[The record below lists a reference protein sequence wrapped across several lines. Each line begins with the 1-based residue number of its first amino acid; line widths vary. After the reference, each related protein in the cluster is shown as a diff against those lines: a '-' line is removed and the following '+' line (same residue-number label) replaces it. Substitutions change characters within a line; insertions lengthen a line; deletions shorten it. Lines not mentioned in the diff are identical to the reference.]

1 MSKSIKTKLLKF
13 SKFIFISLLG
23 IIIFSPVSRID
34 ASIDPKIE
42 PYINQLLNEEPG
54 DDKEAIRKLK
64 EMDEPGIDALI
75 NTLSSDNVRV
85 RHAVIIVLGE
95 SGSRAKKSVVPLLE
109 VLKNEAKE
117 NSEVRTSAAI
127 SLGTIGENL
136 PDVVST
142 LIEYS
147 KPDQYQ
153 ALRLNCIIA
162 LGRIAPTNPA
172 SIQAFI
178 DALQDRDRTV
188 RLYATSNL
196 AKALRRSESLA
207 ILNKVKEALK
217 HKDWKVK
224 LGAASALARSG
235 RDVKLG
241 VSTIEELLQDND
253 EEIIQNA
260 IETLSDISR
269 NLSEQATLLSPEE
282 RLNAKEGLQKI
293 IETLKNPKD
302 NLKNSGKNLDEVRN
316 SLENSLTVISA
327 LQDKPSLNTFYQWI
341 QKNPKVSIPMGI
353 IILWLSSVLT
363 LLWLRPLLLLRINDT
378 LQRYTDIPLPDFLGG
393 IQLSTLRRLL
403 FGSHYHPRVLDAW
416 VESHLDTAHKEFQ
429 KKQTVKERTIY
440 ISMPVVLDGKNIAE
454 LTAQDLQQRFTEQ
467 RERLLIWGEGGSGK
481 TSLACQLAKWAM
493 SDEPEQRLCKHR
505 MLPILIERELDLNG
519 ADAKQAFTELIN
531 GKLQDLIDA
540 RQKIPD
546 ELLEH
551 LLRQQ
556 RLLVIVDGFS
566 EMSKDSR
573 EQIQPQ
579 SSNFP
584 VNALVVTSR
593 VEEKLGNVNKTTLKP
608 MRVEG
613 NRLSSFMEAYLRKL
627 GKRDLFNDEK
637 FFQACSRLS
646 ALVGQGNIT
655 ILLAKLYA
663 EQMVAVEEGTTRDNL
678 PNNIPDLMLYYLNLL
693 NDRVDDTNKLPNSTI
708 HHDLKIIAW
717 ECLRQSY
724 KPATAQRD
732 VVLNKLGGEDAKT
745 RLAYL
750 ENSLQ
755 VIQTND
761 LSEERLRFSLDPLA
775 EYLAGLYLVKKY
787 GDNEQLWSDFFIR
800 IDAQSSALETTKGF
814 LRVLLDCY
822 LAKVKEYNLPD
833 FLLQELKQ
841 RTNFDAAA
849 SDTIN
854 N

>member
-1 MSKSIKTKLLKF
+1 MSKSIKTQLLKCR
-13 SKFIFISLLG
+13 KFIFISLLG
-23 IIIFSPVSRID
+23 IIIFSPVSRMN

-42 PYINQLLNEEPG
+42 PYIKQLLNEEPG
-54 DDKEAIRKLK
+54 DNKEAIRKLK
-64 EMDEPGIDALI
+64 EMGEPGIDALI
-75 NTLSSDNVRV
+75 KALRSDSVEVRQ
-85 RHAVIIVLGE
+85 AVIFVLGK
-95 SGSRAKKSVVPLLE
+95 SGSRAKQAVVPLLK

-117 NSEVRTSAAI
+117 DPEVRTAAATT
-127 SLGTIGENL
+127 LGYIGENL
-136 PDVVST
+136 PDVIYT
-142 LIEYS
+142 LIKYS
-147 KPDQYQ
+147 KKDQYQ
-153 ALRLNCIIA
+153 PLRLNCIIA

-178 DALQDRDRTV
+178 DALQDQNSTV
-188 RLYATSNL
+188 RSFATENL
-196 AKALRRSESLA
+196 AKALRQIESQT
-207 ILNKVKEALK
+207 IPNNVRESLK

-224 LGAASALARSG
+224 IGAAGALARSG

-241 VSTIEELLQDND
+241 ISTLEEALQDND
-253 EEIIQNA
+253 EEVIQNA
-260 IETLSDISR
+260 IETLSEISKS
-269 NLSEQATLLSPEE
+269 LSEQATKLSPEE
-282 RLNAKEGLQKI
+282 RLNAKEGLQKV
-293 IETLKNPKD
+293 IETLKHPKD

-316 SLENSLTVISA
+316 SLENSLTVINA
-327 LQDKPSLNTFYQWI
+327 LQDKPSLTTFYQWI

-353 IILWLSSVLT
+353 IILWVFLVVT
-363 LLWLRPLLLLRINDT
+363 LLRLRPLLLLQINDI

-403 FGSHYHPRVLDAW
+403 FGYQYHPRVLDAW
-416 VESHLDTAHKEFQ
+416 VESHLDTAHKEFP
-429 KKQTVKERTIY
+429 KKPTVKERTIY
-440 ISMPVVLDGKNIAE
+440 IPMPVVLDGKNIAE
-454 LTAQDLQQRFTEQ
+454 LTATDLQQRFTEQ

-481 TSLACQLAKWAM
+481 TSLACQLAQWAM

-505 MLPILIERELDLNG
+505 MLPILIEQELDLNA
-519 ADAKQAFTELIN
+519 ADGKQAFTELIH
-531 GKLQDLIDA
+531 GQLQDLIDA
-540 RQKIPD
+540 QQPISE
-546 ELLEH
+546 ELLEQ

-556 RLLVIVDGFS
+556 RLLVIVDRFS

-573 EQIQPQ
+573 NQIQPQ

-593 VEEKLGNVNKTTLKP
+593 VEEELGNVNKTTLKP

-613 NRLSSFMEAYLRKL
+613 DRLSSFMEAYLRKL

-646 ALVGQGNIT
+646 AIVGQGNIT

-663 EQMVAVEEGTTRDNL
+663 EQMIAVEEGTTRDNL
-678 PNNIPDLMLYYLNLL
+678 PNNIPDLMLRYLNQL
-693 NDRVDDTNKLPNSTI
+693 NRSVADSNRLQNRTI
-708 HHDLKIIAW
+708 HHDVKIIAW
-717 ECLRQSY
+717 ECLKQSY

-732 VVLNKLGGEDAKT
+732 VVLNELGGEDAKT

-755 VIQTND
+755 VIQAND
-761 LSEERLRFSLDPLA
+761 PSEERLRFSLDPLA
-775 EYLAGLYLVKKY
+775 EYLAGLYLVEKY
-787 GDNEQLWSDFFIR
+787 SDNEQLWRDFFIQ
-800 IDAQSSALETTKGF
+800 IDAQSSDLETTKDF

-822 LAKVKEYNLPD
+822 FAKATEYSLPD

-841 RTNFDAAA
+841 RTNFDGAT
-849 SDTIN
+849 SGTTN

>member
-1 MSKSIKTKLLKF
+1 MSKSIETQLLKC

-23 IIIFSPVSRID
+23 IIILSPVSRMN

-42 PYINQLLNEEPG
+42 PYINQLLNEETG

-64 EMDEPGIDALI
+64 EMGAPGIDALI
-75 NTLSSDNVRV
+75 KALSSDNFRV
-85 RHAVIIVLGE
+85 RHAAIIALGE
-95 SGSRAKKSVVPLLE
+95 SGARAKKSVLPLLE

-117 NSEVRTSAAI
+117 DPEVRTSAAI

-147 KPDQYQ
+147 KKDRYQ
-153 ALRLNCIIA
+153 PLRLNCIIA

-178 DALQDRDRTV
+178 DTLQDQDRTV

-196 AKALRRSESLA
+196 AKALRKIESPA
-207 ILNKVKEALK
+207 TLNNVREALK

-224 LGAASALARSG
+224 LGAAGALARSG

-241 VSTIEELLQDND
+241 ISTLEEALQDND
-253 EEIIQNA
+253 EEVIQNA
-260 IETLSDISR
+260 IETLSEISKS
-269 NLSEQATLLSPEE
+269 LSEQATKLSPEE
-282 RLNAKEGLQKI
+282 RLNAKEGLQKV
-293 IETLKNPKD
+293 IETLKHPKD

-316 SLENSLTVISA
+316 SLENSLAVISA

-353 IILWLSSVLT
+353 IILWVFLVVT
-363 LLWLRPLLLLRINDT
+363 LLRLRPLLLLRINDT
-378 LQRYTDIPLPDFLGG
+378 LQQYTDIPLPDLLGG

-403 FGSHYHPRVLDAW
+403 FGYQYHPRVLDAW
-416 VESHLDTAHKEFQ
+416 VESHLDTADKEF
-429 KKQTVKERTIY
+429 KKKPTVKERTIY
-440 ISMPVVLDGKNIAE
+440 IPMPVILDENNIAE
-454 LTAQDLQQRFTEQ
+454 LTVKDLQARFTEQ

-481 TSLACQLAKWAM
+481 TSLACQLAQWAM
-493 SDEPEQRLCKHR
+493 LDDPEQSLCKHR
-505 MLPILIERELDLNG
+505 MLPILIEPQSDLNG
-519 ADAKQAFTELIN
+519 TDGKQALTELIN

-540 RQKIPD
+540 RQKISE

-573 EQIQPQ
+573 NQIQPQ

-593 VEEKLGNVNKTTLKP
+593 VEEELGNVNKTTLKP
-608 MRVEG
+608 MRVAVD
-613 NRLSSFMEAYLRKL
+613 RLLPFMEAYLTKL
-627 GKRDLFNDEK
+627 GKRELFNDKK
-637 FFQACSRLS
+637 FADDCRRLS
-646 ALVGQGNIT
+646 ELVGQGNIT

-663 EQMVAVEEGTTRDNL
+663 EQMVAVEEGTIIDNL
-678 PNNIPDLMLYYLNLL
+678 PDNIPDLMLHYLKLL
-693 NDRVDDTNKLPNSTI
+693 NHKVDGTNKLQNSTI
-708 HHDLKIIAW
+708 HDDLKIIAW
-717 ECLRQSY
+717 ECLKQSY

-732 VVLNKLGGEDAKT
+732 VVLNELGGEDAKT

-761 LSEERLRFSLDPLA
+761 PSEERLRFSLDPLA
-775 EYLAGLYLVKKY
+775 EYLAGLYVVEKY
-787 GDNEQLWSDFFIR
+787 GDNEQLWRDFFIQ
-800 IDAQSSALETTKGF
+800 IDAQSSDPETTKGF
-814 LRVLLDCY
+814 VRALLDCY
-822 LAKVKEYNLPD
+822 LAKAKEYNLPD

-841 RTNFDAAA
+841 RTNFDAAT
-849 SDTIN
+849 SNPTN